1 MSSRFVRVGFAVAF
15 VASAFPGGTVNAR
28 GLAPALTGQIAAV
41 SATTPPAPA
50 DSDDVAVL
58 RAARNAAGTRIVVS
72 TRQRMLWLVRNR
84 DTLMVAPVAVG
95 MGQDFEFQ
103 GRKFHFST
111 PTGRRR
117 VIGKAENPIWTV
129 PEWHYLERASA
140 RGFEVVR
147 LEPDSK
153 IELADGSELVV
164 DGDQVGRINHFGNFA
179 PVTPGNEIIYDGKV
193 FIPPMTTVQRR
204 VPEALGPYK
213 LDMGEGYLIHGTH
226 LYNEDSIGQAVSHGC
241 VRMNNEDLIKLYSM
255 VPTGTQVFI
264 Y

>member
-1 MSSRFVRVGFAVAF
+1 MSSRLVSVGFAVAL
-15 VASAFPGGTVNAR
+15 VASAVPIGTVNAR
-28 GLAPALTGQIAAV
+28 GLAPALSGQIAAV
-41 SATTPPAPA
+41 SATTRPAPA

-58 RAARNAAGTRIVVS
+58 RAARSAAGTKIVVS
-72 TRQRMLWLVRNR
+72 TRQRTLWLIRNR

-95 MGQDFEFQ
+95 MAEDFVFQ
-103 GRKFHFST
+103 GRKYHFNT

-129 PEWHYLERASA
+129 PEWHYFERAA
-140 RGFEVVR
+140 TRGLEVVP
-147 LEPDSK
+147 LASDSK
-153 IELADGSELVV
+153 ITLADGSQLVV

-179 PVTPGNEIIYDGKV
+179 PVTPGNEIIFDGKV

-204 VPEALGPYK
+204 VPDALGPYK
-213 LDMGEGYLIHGTH
+213 LDMGQGYLIHGTH